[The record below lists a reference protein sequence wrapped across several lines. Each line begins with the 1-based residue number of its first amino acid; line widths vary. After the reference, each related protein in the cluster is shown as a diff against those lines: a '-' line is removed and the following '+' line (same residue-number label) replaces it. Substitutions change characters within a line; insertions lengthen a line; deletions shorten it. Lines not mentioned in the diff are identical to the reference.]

1 MLDEQLEDELK
12 CALSDEE
19 HFFIKPITLS
29 CGHSACKNCI
39 PDESNEEIKCKI
51 CDLVSEKSFSKYVS
65 KGAQHALNL
74 CIGDIFQILDKE
86 TTDRLKELKGIYLN
100 GYSVGFYSFLT
111 P

>member
-1 MLDEQLEDELK
+1 MLDEQLIDELK

-39 PDESNEEIKCKI
+39 PDQSNE
-51 CDLVSEKSFSKYVS
+51 

-74 CIGDIFQILDKE
+74 CIGDIFQSLEKE

-100 GYSVGFYSFLT
+100 GYSFGFYSSLT
-111 P
+111 PQIKLNLKMKF